1 MRSAILI
8 LSLSIIFLTSCSKE
22 EGQGGTSVITG
33 KVFVQLY
40 DDANYTV
47 LIGQYYAPEE
57 DVYIIYGDEEIYNDR
72 FRTNY
77 DGSFRFEYLRK
88 GKYTVFAYSEVPES
102 IDPSGVKAIMKV
114 VEITDNDQHIRVED
128 IVIKKR
134 D

>member
-40 DDANYTV
+40 DDANYNV